1 MKKIMAVLLAVA
13 VIFTFA
19 ACENGTTVNPY
30 FGQQVQRIVFESA
43 PDYVVG
49 ESINPADVKVLVEYD
64 NGSTILT
71 GEDVGM
77 YRTEGYKVVEADG
90 TKGYV
95 TLNFNYGSDNP
106 YLSETPA
113 VKDWHV
119 NVPVYSISKI
129 KVDASSDS
137 STVETTD
144 AEVSLS
150 TISKLGYTVVYTKGT
165 EEVERTVSYVDLLKL
180 GITVSGSVTTDD
192 VEPGE
197 KVYVSVSAKQV
208 FSEESEKNVPVE
220 VTPKNWQVAVIED
233 QKTVIKN
240 VEIAQDTKKNVF
252 NIEVPADDEKDA
264 KINYTGLSNNTIADL
279 PWTITITLGDDS
291 TITLDGKGEVT
302 KSTNYSA
309 KNVAEVSVD
318 FVDFTKTTT
327 TLAAAKTNEFKALI
341 TVKLSGTDAKNFT
354 KIDTL
359 SVTYTKDYP
368 TVIAADL
375 INKSEKYYEGSL
387 LNIGLFKFYNV
398 EMASGLK
405 YTDKAYSPIDS
416 SLLNSIQ
423 LVTTS
428 VDWGQTK
435 TDNYPVNFKWIGD
448 KNKAATIEA
457 YALSV
462 ENRPTEEV

>member
-1 MKKIMAVLLAVA
+1 MAVLLAVA

-64 NGSTILT
+64 NGSAILT

-77 YRTEGYKVVEADG
+77 YRTEGYKVGEADG

-144 AEVSLS
+144 TEVSLS

-208 FSEESEKNVPVE
+208 FSEDSEETVPVE
-220 VTPKNWQVAVIED
+220 
-233 QKTVIKN
+233 
-240 VEIAQDTKKNVF
+240 
-252 NIEVPADDEKDA
+252 
-264 KINYTGLSNNTIADL
+264 S
-279 PWTITITLGDDS
+279 
-291 TITLDGKGEVT
+291 
-302 KSTNYSA
+302 
-309 KNVAEVSVD
+309 
-318 FVDFTKTTT
+318 
-327 TLAAAKTNEFKALI
+327 
-341 TVKLSGTDAKNFT
+341 
-354 KIDTL
+354 
-359 SVTYTKDYP
+359 
-368 TVIAADL
+368 
-375 INKSEKYYEGSL
+375 
-387 LNIGLFKFYNV
+387 
-398 EMASGLK
+398 
-405 YTDKAYSPIDS
+405 
-416 SLLNSIQ
+416 
-423 LVTTS
+423 
-428 VDWGQTK
+428 
-435 TDNYPVNFKWIGD
+435 
-448 KNKAATIEA
+448 
-457 YALSV
+457 
-462 ENRPTEEV
+462 